1 MKDLLLAALVLLGF
15 CVIMVCGEKICLP
28 LVVVILSSPSLLVA
42 SFIGAVFLVTGIIE
56 KPWALICS
64 LLGSATLTIT
74 ALVALPHE
82 RWTWTTVLWTLPFA
96 LALSIWIYRTCSRF
110 RAEMN

>member
-42 SFIGAVFLVTGIIE
+42 SFIGAVFLVTGI
-56 KPWALICS
+56 
-64 LLGSATLTIT
+64 
-74 ALVALPHE
+74 
-82 RWTWTTVLWTLPFA
+82 
-96 LALSIWIYRTCSRF
+96 
-110 RAEMN
+110 